1 MLTKEIFSRI
11 MKLLRSN
18 NLKLG
23 SLHKQAESK
32 RVTALTHKPDLDNA
46 NVGKI
51 ADLFGYAFRIT
62 FFICLRG
69 HP

>member
-32 RVTALTHKPDLDNA
+32 RIVVLTHGFYATPDLDNA
-46 NVGKI
+46 NVGKYCV
-51 ADLFGYAFRIT
+51 DFL
-62 FFICLRG
+62 
-69 HP
+69 